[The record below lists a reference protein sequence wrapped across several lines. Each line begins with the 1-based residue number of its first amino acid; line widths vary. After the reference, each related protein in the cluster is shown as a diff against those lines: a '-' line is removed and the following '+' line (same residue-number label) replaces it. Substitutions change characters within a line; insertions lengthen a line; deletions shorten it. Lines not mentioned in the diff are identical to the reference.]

1 MAKKNIYLHEPLL
14 RGNEENYLKDCIKS
28 TWLSSSGKFVKLFEK
43 KIAKYTNSK
52 FAIACVNGTAALQL
66 SLHLAGV
73 KPGHEVIAPT
83 ITFIAAINAIKY
95 NGANPVFMDS
105 DDYCNIDINKT
116 IEFINFH
123 TYFKKGFSYNK
134 KTNKKISAL
143 VVVHVYGNPVDL
155 EQLVIICKKRNI
167 KIVEDSSESLG
178 SFYTKGKL
186 KGKHSG
192 TVGFLGCLS
201 FNVNKIITSGGGGMI
216 LTNNK
221 KLASKA
227 KYLSTQAKDD
237 AVRFIHNS
245 VGYNFRLTNIHAA
258 IGLAQFEK
266 IKEILLKKKLIHLEY
281 IKQFKENKNISLI
294 SPPKY
299 SKSNIW
305 LNVIKIKYNKSFN
318 LKKLIQKLLFNKIE
332 VRPIWECNHLQKP
345 FLRHQKFKISK
356 AIKLVNSCLC
366 LPSSYFLDKRNI
378 KRIVKIINEK

>member
-1 MAKKNIYLHEPLL
+1 MNKKNISLHEPQL
-14 RGNEENYLKDCIKS
+14 RGNEESYLKDCIKS
-28 TWLSSSGKFVKLFEK
+28 NWLSSSGKFVKLFEK
-43 KIAKYTNSK
+43 KIAQYTNSK

-143 VVVHVYGNPVDL
+143 VVVHVYGNPVNL
-155 EQLVIICKKRNI
+155 EKLVIICKKRNI
-167 KIVEDSSESLG
+167 KIIEDSSESLG

-201 FNVNKIITSGGGGMI
+201 FNVNKIITSGGG
-216 LTNNK
+216 
-221 KLASKA
+221 
-227 KYLSTQAKDD
+227 
-237 AVRFIHNS
+237 
-245 VGYNFRLTNIHAA
+245 
-258 IGLAQFEK
+258 
-266 IKEILLKKKLIHLEY
+266 
-281 IKQFKENKNISLI
+281 
-294 SPPKY
+294 
-299 SKSNIW
+299 
-305 LNVIKIKYNKSFN
+305 
-318 LKKLIQKLLFNKIE
+318 
-332 VRPIWECNHLQKP
+332 
-345 FLRHQKFKISK
+345 
-356 AIKLVNSCLC
+356 
-366 LPSSYFLDKRNI
+366 
-378 KRIVKIINEK
+378 